1 VFGSGAKGKAFGEVV
16 NLGLGEG
23 DGGLVVQ
30 PAVLGVGGGSGG
42 GGGGGG
48 GTRGYEAG
56 KFFLLAVL
64 CD

>member
-1 VFGSGAKGKAFGEVV
+1 VFGSGAKGKAFGKVV

-30 PAVLGVGGGSGG
+30 PAVLGVGGGSGT
-42 GGGGGG
+42 GGGG